1 MKPST
6 LAIIVLLPTI
16 GIAQGTPDT
25 GNSKL
30 WEMRKKVQQRN
41 AQRAGSYLEQ
51 MNQSLTDGDSAGAE
65 SALKS
70 AIAQGTLTQ
79 PQIDDARGRIEA
91 VVSAQQQAMVAAAR
105 AKEATEARMTQS
117 QNRSVPTA
125 PASNGGG
132 GAQVARSL
140 SITFRGNGMQSIR
153 VFNLNEGG
161 GEARSSTA
169 RSPAGCSFASASE
182 ARDDWASYYTLNL
195 MNEGKGFAG
204 TYGYEVTFIE
214 VLDRNLITPNKVGHR
229 QTFKGTFQI
238 PAGKTHGSVVFEK
251 FRWGDS
257 KIEVSPYFYP

>member
-1 MKPST
+1 
-6 LAIIVLLPTI
+6 
-16 GIAQGTPDT
+16 
-25 GNSKL
+25 
-30 WEMRKKVQQRN
+30 
-41 AQRAGSYLEQ
+41 
-51 MNQSLTDGDSAGAE
+51 
-65 SALKS
+65 
-70 AIAQGTLTQ
+70 
-79 PQIDDARGRIEA
+79 
-91 VVSAQQQAMVAAAR
+91 MVAAAR
-105 AKEATEARMTQS
+105 AKEATEARIT
-117 QNRSVPTA
+117 RSRTGFYQPHPPRTEEEA
-125 PASNGGG
+125 HGSALPLNH
-132 GAQVARSL
+132 L
-140 SITFRGNGMQSIR
+140 RGNGMQSIR

-251 FRWGDS
+251 FLG
-257 KIEVSPYFYP
+257 